1 MEKSNIVRNL
11 LYGVYGVMVVFLMH
25 HILFAKDGSLLLTL
39 ALWFMPPVIAALVPI
54 MLLKTLF
61 FKLVVSKNSIKV
73 SGKIALH
80 STLVS
85 LGLMTGYTI
94 VLALIA
100 SVFRMV
106 SPEVIVIFSVPQ
118 NHVVVIVE
126 LVGLLML
133 FAWVSYLVEYYLTVA
148 PLSLG
153 VNEAFSV
160 KRSLWYC
167 NILGYLMLTCI
178 FVAWQLMIFYQWPM
192 WLWG

>member
-1 MEKSNIVRNL
+1 MGRVMEKSNVIRNL

-39 ALWFMPPVIAALVPI
+39 ALWFIPPVIVALVPI
-54 MLLKTLF
+54 MLFKTLF
-61 FKLVVSKNSIKV
+61 FKLVGIKT
-73 SGKIALH
+73 SRQIALH

-106 SPEVIVIFSVPQ
+106 SPEVVIIFSVPQ
-118 NHVVVIVE
+118 NHVVVLVE

-148 PLSLG
+148 PLSLDLN
-153 VNEAFSV
+153 VAFSV

-167 NILGYLMLTCI
+167 NILGYLILTCI

-192 WLWG
+192 WIWG